1 MMNNNIIT
9 YRNAVK
15 NNFMVIELD
24 INKTKK
30 FQNEMIVFN
39 INYLINDKNPMLK
52 DLKKLTTNKEL
63 FIKHFKHKILDIFK
77 KCKANMRFAYNI
89 NVDVENSLLVINK
102 LTIIDNENEL
112 FTVVN
117 TSYDEKQNIDKIDGI
132 ISKPMN
138 FDTIKEY
145 IKQYDYI
152 KYNENE
158 TDSIIDN
165 IFNAILDIYQNK
177 IDYVLMETTHT
188 KLDEMFD

>member
-24 INKTKK
+24 INRTKK
-30 FQNEMIVFN
+30 FQNEMVVFN
-39 INYLINDKNPMLK
+39 INNLINNENLMLE

-63 FIKHFKHKILDIFK
+63 FSKHFKHKILDIFK

-89 NVDVENSLLVINK
+89 NIDVENSLLIINK

-117 TSYDEKQNIDKIDGI
+117 TSYDEKQNVDKIDGI
-132 ISKPMN
+132 ISRPMD

-145 IKQYDYI
+145 IKQHDYI

-158 TDSIIDN
+158 TDTVIDN
-165 IFNAILDIYQNK
+165 ILNALLEVYQDK
-177 IDYVLMETTHT
+177 INYVLLETTHT
-188 KLDEMFD
+188 KLDEIFD

>member
-1 MMNNNIIT
+1 MTNIIT
-9 YRNAVK
+9 YKNAVK
-15 NNFMVIELD
+15 NDFRTIEVD
-24 INKTKK
+24 VNKTKK

-39 INYLINDKNPMLK
+39 INNLIKDDSPMLE

-63 FIKHFKHKILDIFK
+63 FSKHFKHKILDIFK

-89 NVDVENSLLVINK
+89 NIDVENNLIIINK

-117 TSYDEKQNIDKIDGI
+117 TAYDEKQNIDKIDGI
-132 ISKPMN
+132 ISKPMDFN
-138 FDTIKEY
+138 TIKEY
-145 IKQYDYI
+145 IKRYDYI

-165 IFNAILDIYQNK
+165 IFNALLEVYQDK
-177 IDYVLMETTHT
+177 INYVLMETTYI
-188 KLDEMFD
+188 KLDEIFD